1 MTETNLTMK
10 TDEGELLNYTKTTN
24 GTFPYYVWEEKI
36 VAVAQAV
43 DLGLP
48 SGTKWASWNIGAS
61 TPQEYGDDYAWGELH
76 TKTDFVKSTYQYYN
90 STSEKYDYIGNS
102 ICGNSQYDIAKH
114 LWGGNWQLP
123 SKTDF
128 EELVKNCTMQ
138 WSNIGGVRGIMFY
151 GKNDNSIFLPAGGA
165 RQHDNIENY
174 CTYGTGTLSPT
185 AEEDVY
191 AFVAEERYGCDI
203 NTRFRFWGQSIR
215 PVMK

>member
-1 MTETNLTMK
+1 M
-10 TDEGELLNYTKTTN
+10 
-24 GTFPYYVWEEKI
+24 
-36 VAVAQAV
+36 
-43 DLGLP
+43 
-48 SGTKWASWNIGAS
+48 SGV
-61 TPQEYGDDYAWGELH
+61 L
-76 TKTDFVKSTYQYYN
+76 
-90 STSEKYDYIGNS
+90 
-102 ICGNSQYDIAKH
+102 C
-114 LWGGNWQLP
+114 
-123 SKTDF
+123 
-128 EELVKNCTMQ
+128 
-138 WSNIGGVRGIMFY
+138 FY

>member
-1 MTETNLTMK
+1 MALLQSFLEKNESISEIICLSLTIAFSIESFLIALKDTHFLRNTELKAILFYLRNL
-10 TDEGELLNYTKTTN
+10 N
-24 GTFPYYVWEEKI
+24 
-36 VAVAQAV
+36 
-43 DLGLP
+43 
-48 SGTKWASWNIGAS
+48 
-61 TPQEYGDDYAWGELH
+61 
-76 TKTDFVKSTYQYYN
+76 QYYN